1 MRRVGGAPGQNR
13 LSKRCGVCPEGVSIN
28 SGVLACA
35 QASVVIVGYPNRQE
49 TCDINE
55 RVHANNKREHCK
67 LQTNPIALA
76 DTLSADIHAMM

>member
-49 TCDINE
+49 TCNINE
-55 RVHANNKREHCK
+55 
-67 LQTNPIALA
+67 
-76 DTLSADIHAMM
+76 